1 MSSTVL
7 PFNRR
12 GRRQVADTD
21 DHDMQDDMPTD
32 SRHTPHPT
40 PRLTRDAFRRQYV
53 LAWRWGAVC
62 GAVAG
67 FFAGSL
73 LVAGALRLGL
83 LAGSW

>member
-21 DHDMQDDMPTD
+21 DHNMPTHPQPD
-32 SRHTPHPT
+32 TGAAPT